1 MRKMG
6 ELTISPGVFNTTL
19 KIREE
24 LDRII
29 ETIEIMNDKELME
42 GLRGSMEDVKA
53 GRVYELKDIGD
64 DAKTRDIKLVK
75 EAQS

>member
-1 MRKMG
+1 MG
-6 ELTISPGVFNTTL
+6 ELTINPEAFNTMP
-19 KIREE
+19 KMREE
-24 LDRII
+24 LDGII
-29 ETIEIMNDKELME
+29 ETIEIRNDKELME
-42 GLRGSMEDVKA
+42 GLRRSMEDVKA

>member
-1 MRKMG
+1 MG
-6 ELTISPGVFNTTL
+6 ELTISPEAFNTML